1 MENVAKTHS
10 SFPSLIHKV
19 STSLCTSIPFS
30 FSSKCFS
37 AVLQSWL
44 LWEIFCHHS
53 TQNVLDTQVP
63 YFLPVLS
70 LQLPACFLYLG
81 YPGLLLVFLGH
92 ASLTFPVGSSFCLK
106 LFLLC
111 IFLDKTLL
119 YSSKSWFLCHLFK
132 LKLWLSNY
140 ATPCSVC
147 IFFVS

>member
-30 FSSKCFS
+30 FFSKCFS

-44 LWEIFCHHS
+44 LWEICCHHS
-53 TQNVLDTQVP
+53 TQNVLDTQVL

-92 ASLTFPVGSSFCLK
+92 ASLI
-106 LFLLC
+106 FLLEVPSAWSFFC
-111 IFLDKTLL
+111 YVF
-119 YSSKSWFLCHLFK
+119 SWIK
-132 LKLWLSNY
+132 LSYILQSLGSYVTFSN
-140 ATPCSVC
+140 
-147 IFFVS
+147 